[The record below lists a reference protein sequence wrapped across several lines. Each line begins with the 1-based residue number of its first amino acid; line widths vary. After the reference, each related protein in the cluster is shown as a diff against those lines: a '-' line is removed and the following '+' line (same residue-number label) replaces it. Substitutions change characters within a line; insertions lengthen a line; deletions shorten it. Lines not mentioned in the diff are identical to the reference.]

1 MKSVSLIELHMKS
14 CRIETWILPGLPK
27 LMGPVLFPFISLI
40 RPLTYKRNDMVNDN
54 VLTKY
59 E

>member
-1 MKSVSLIELHMKS
+1 MKS

-40 RPLTYKRNDMVNDN
+40 RPLTYK
-54 VLTKY
+54 
-59 E
+59 